1 MSFHNY
7 KYIIT
12 ISIILIFIH
21 MTFDIDELI
30 SLMRSNTNDGVD
42 SELGEQEAAGGA
54 STGGGGGGKGYPT
67 VTKWETGLTRGVANT
82 IDPKSKWS
90 SLYTIKRGKGN
101 TLL

>member
-1 MSFHNY
+1 
-7 KYIIT
+7 
-12 ISIILIFIH
+12 

-54 STGGGGGGKGYPT
+54 STGGGGGKGYPT
-67 VTKWETGLTRGVANT
+67 VTKWETGLTRGVANS

-90 SLYTIKRGKGN
+90 ALYTIKRGKDN

>member
-1 MSFHNY
+1 
-7 KYIIT
+7 
-12 ISIILIFIH
+12 

-42 SELGEQEAAGGA
+42 SELGEQEAAGGDA
-54 STGGGGGGKGYPT
+54 GGGGGKGYPT
-67 VTKWETGLTRGVANT
+67 VTKWETGLTRGVANS

-90 SLYTIKRGKGN
+90 ALYTIKRGKGN

>member
-1 MSFHNY
+1 MY
-7 KYIIT
+7 
-12 ISIILIFIH
+12 

-42 SELGEQEAAGGA
+42 SELGEQDAAP
-54 STGGGGGGKGYPT
+54 TGGDTGGGGKGYPA
-67 VTKWETGLTRGVANT
+67 VTKWETGLTRGVANS

-90 SLYTIKRGKGN
+90 TLYTIKRGKGN

>member
-1 MSFHNY
+1 
-7 KYIIT
+7 
-12 ISIILIFIH
+12 

-42 SELGEQEAAGGA
+42 SELGEQDAAP
-54 STGGGGGGKGYPT
+54 TGGDTGGGGKGYPA
-67 VTKWETGLTRGVANT
+67 VTKWETGLTRGVANS

-90 SLYTIKRGKGN
+90 ALYTIKRGKGN